1 MVKKYRSLKAKFWSI
16 AFLAALLVMSQHL
29 LFAQQN
35 EEVSERQ
42 KSILER
48 LDIELQ
54 EGETFDE
61 AMMRARQERSSQKAG
76 ARAIQNKAAGQQ
88 GSDQQAAQTQQTEQN
103 GSDQQGQNA
112 QASQQELTP
121 EQQEAMER
129 NRQAMEKAMEFLK
142 KARQQREEAK
152 EKYPEKFEQKN
163 QPQPSK
169 QTQTKNTA
177 RQDGQTLKPIK
188 QGDTVQAA
196 ELPAAKE
203 AAEGDFDV
211 PEIGDAN
218 KKLNLSVK
226 LPEKVEITSLIEL
239 VGKQLGLNYIYDQNK
254 VRGEVMLKVHNG
266 KIKVKDL
273 YGLLESVLKFRGFIM
288 TRRGNLVTIVTKNE
302 ASELDPAI
310 VESDQ
315 DVKPGDVIIT
325 RVFKLDHINTDSAKK
340 MLMSMKLGISIVDL
354 PETRSLIV
362 TGYSYRMPRIQKMLS
377 LVDVA
382 GEKRVFEYRR
392 LEYTLA
398 SSLVDKVEALAQN
411 LGTVDVTV
419 SSSSSSQRQ
428 PVRRDSKGRIIPN
441 KKNGSSSS
449 TVGQGKTEGVYLD
462 VDDRT
467 NRILMIGTEEEIKE
481 VEGLIEAFDVPKQDL
496 RKIQQYDIE
505 FVGAEVVI
513 DALEQLGIVA
523 GEQSSASR
531 LATARRPR
539 GSTQQKSNSP
549 SNAVIEDAKEVLED
563 EPQVVLL
570 ETSNSLLVNA
580 TDEQHEKIH
589 SIIGYIDVEPEED
602 AAPVKVYP
610 LENQSVQDIEETLVE
625 VVERIAKDKA
635 EKAGL
640 SGQSSAG
647 GSSSSRG
654 KIQKTSLSSKGAGN
668 TEVTITG
675 DEGTNSII
683 VYANK
688 KDQDWIEKLITE
700 LDKKR
705 PQVLIDVTL
714 VEVSKGDSF
723 EYDLK
728 MSAARDKIGR
738 SNDPNLPA
746 NSGAIGV
753 PLAVGE
759 NVIDPGNF
767 LEGAWA
773 GDSFKGFYSDSHIQA
788 LLNTIKSKNYGR
800 IMAKPKLLV
809 NDNQEGTIETTTTTY
824 KPQTQTDYV
833 GDENPTAV
841 ESQTWESYSAGVT
854 LTITPHISEGELL
867 RLEIK
872 VNRTDFDYSSS
883 SSASERPYDEIKS
896 DVKTIVTVPDSSTII
911 LGGLTKINQGKG
923 GSKIP
928 ILGDIPLIGGL
939 FKTISKSDSQSKLYV
954 FVKANI
960 LRPADK
966 GGQDLD
972 DLINQS
978 EIQRESFEESEKE
991 FHEVQDWPGLDG
1003 GKMDPEKVLDMK

>member
-1 MVKKYRSLKAKFWSI
+1 MVKKYRSLKGKFLSI
-16 AFLAALLVMSQHL
+16 ALLTAMLVVSQHL
-29 LFAQQN
+29 LFAQES
-35 EEVSERQ
+35 EEISDRQ

-76 ARAIQNKAAGQQ
+76 ARAIQNQAAGQQ
-88 GSDQQAAQTQQTEQN
+88 SPEQQAADARQTAQNNSAQQ
-103 GSDQQGQNA
+103 DQNA
-112 QASQQELTP
+112 QPDQQELTP
-121 EQQEAMER
+121 DQREAMER
-129 NRQAMEKAMEFLK
+129 NREAMEKAMEFLK
-142 KARQQREEAK
+142 KARQQRQEAEEM
-152 EKYPEKFEQKN
+152 YPEKFEQQN
-163 QPQPSK
+163 QPQPSR
-169 QTQTKNTA
+169 QTAESQTA
-177 RQDGQTLKPIK
+177 PSDGKTLKQIEP
-188 QGDTVQAA
+188 GGTVQATQLPSA
-196 ELPAAKE
+196 EQ
-203 AAEGDFDV
+203 AAEGDFNV
-211 PEIGDAN
+211 PEITDSN
-218 KKLNLSVK
+218 KQLNLSVT

-310 VESDQ
+310 VEGDE

-325 RVFKLDHINTDSAKK
+325 RVFKLEHINTDSAKK

-354 PETRSLIV
+354 PETKSLIV

-382 GEKRVFEYRR
+382 GEKRTFEYRR

-441 KKNGSSSS
+441 QKNGSSSS

-467 NRILMIGTEEEIKE
+467 NRILMIGTEDEIEE
-481 VEGLIEAFDVPKQDL
+481 VNSLIEAFDVPKQDL

-505 FVGAEVVI
+505 FVGAEVVL

-523 GEQSSASR
+523 GQDSSQSR
-531 LATARRPR
+531 LAAARRNPR

-549 SNAVIEDAKEVLED
+549 STAVIEDAKEVLED

-580 TDEQHEKIH
+580 TDEQHEKID
-589 SIIGYIDVEPEED
+589 SIIGYIDAEPEED

-640 SGQSSAG
+640 AGQGSSGG
-647 GSSSSRG
+647 TSSSRG
-654 KIQKTSLSSKGAGN
+654 KIQKTSISSRGAGN

-714 VEVSKGDSF
+714 VEVSQKDEF
-723 EYDLK
+723 EYDLDV
-728 MSAARDKIGR
+728 AASKNGLD
-738 SNDPNLPA
+738 DT
-746 NSGAIGV
+746 SGAISAPIDAG
-753 PLAVGE
+753 
-759 NVIDPGNF
+759 NVALGNF
-767 LEGAWA
+767 LEGRW
-773 GDSFKGFYSDSHIQA
+773 DTENDKFKGFYSDSDIQS
-788 LLNTIKSKNYGR
+788 LLTVMQKKNYGR

-841 ESQTWESYSAGVT
+841 ESQTWESYNAGVN
-854 LTITPHISEGELL
+854 LTITPHISEGDLL
-867 RLEIK
+867 RLEIN
-872 VNRTDFDYSSS
+872 VNRTDFDYSTSS
-883 SSASERPYDEIKS
+883 SSSERPYDEIKS
-896 DVKTIVTVPDSSTII
+896 DVKTVVTVPDSSTII
-911 LGGLTKINQGKG
+911 LGGLISINQGKG
-923 GSKIP
+923 GSKVP
-928 ILGDIPLIGGL
+928 ILGDLPLVGAL
-939 FKTISKSDSQSKLYV
+939 FKTVSNSDDQSKLYV

-960 LRPADK
+960 LRPTT
-966 GGQDLD
+966 GTETGLD
-972 DLINQS
+972 DLLEQS
-978 EIQRESFEESEKE
+978 ELQRESFEEAEQN
-991 FHEVQDWPGLDG
+991 FHKYQDFPGLESEQ
-1003 GKMDPEKVLDMK
+1003 MAPEKVLEME

>member
-310 VESDQ
+310 VEGDQ

-714 VEVSKGDSF
+714 VEVSQKDEF
-723 EYDLK
+723 EYDLDVATSK
-728 MSAARDKIGR
+728 NGLD
-738 SNDPNLPA
+738 DT
-746 NSGAIGV
+746 SGAISAPINAG
-753 PLAVGE
+753 
-759 NVIDPGNF
+759 NVALGNF
-767 LEGAWA
+767 LEGRW
-773 GDSFKGFYSDSHIQA
+773 DTENDKFKGFYSDSDIQS
-788 LLNTIKSKNYGR
+788 LLTVMKKKNYGR

-841 ESQTWESYSAGVT
+841 ESQTWEAYNAGVN
-854 LTITPHISEGELL
+854 LTITPHISEGDLL

-872 VNRTDFDYSSS
+872 VNRTDFDYSTSS
-883 SSASERPYDEIKS
+883 STSERPYDEIKS
-896 DVKTIVTVPDSSTII
+896 DVKTVVTVPDSSTII
-911 LGGLTKINQGKG
+911 LGGLISINQGKG
-923 GSKIP
+923 GSKVP
-928 ILGDIPLIGGL
+928 ILGDIPLVGGL
-939 FKTISKSDSQSKLYV
+939 FKTVSNSDDQSKLYV

-960 LRPADK
+960 LRPTSGTK
-966 GGQDLD
+966 TGLD
-972 DLINQS
+972 DLLEQS
-978 EIQRESFEESEKE
+978 ELQRESFEEAEQN
-991 FHEVQDWPGLDG
+991 FHKYQDFPGLESK
-1003 GKMDPEKVLDMK
+1003 KMEPDKVLEME